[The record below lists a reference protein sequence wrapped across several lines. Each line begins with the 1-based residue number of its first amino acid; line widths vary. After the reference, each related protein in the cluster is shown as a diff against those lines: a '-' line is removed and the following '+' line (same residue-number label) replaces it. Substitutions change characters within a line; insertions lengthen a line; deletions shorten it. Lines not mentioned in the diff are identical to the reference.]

1 MEEERLFIKL
11 SNLEPGSQPYKDVM
25 FELVKLYNLKR
36 INNDMIQKILPTV
49 LGVTANIGGLLLV
62 MNYERLNIFVTKAFG
77 LVYKPKVL

>member
-1 MEEERLFIKL
+1 
-11 SNLEPGSQPYKDVM
+11 
-25 FELVKLYNLKR
+25 
-36 INNDMIQKILPTV
+36 MIQKILPTV